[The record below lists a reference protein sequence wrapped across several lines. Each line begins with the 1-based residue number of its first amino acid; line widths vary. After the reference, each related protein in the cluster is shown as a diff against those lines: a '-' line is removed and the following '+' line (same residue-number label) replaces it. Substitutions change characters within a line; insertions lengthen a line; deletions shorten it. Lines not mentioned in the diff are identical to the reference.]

1 MPIRTIIFDMGDTLV
16 VVDAAY
22 RGSMVNWPQLVA
34 VKGVKEMLPALDGKY
49 RLVVGSNASDSDATL
64 VKAAMIRLGLDA
76 HFAAYFTP
84 AELDGA
90 RKPDRAFFLKLEES
104 LGVPRSELVMVG
116 DSYSSD
122 ITGAV
127 QAGWRAVWYN
137 PAGKAE
143 PGLSPLHSAEITSM
157 TDLPQALENMDWPTI
172 SECSNWLVEAGA
184 GANLLIHVYMV
195 AALAYQMAVWLRQA
209 GEEVNPVLA
218 HRGGL
223 LHDLAKSQARVH
235 KVDHGLLAGEML
247 VARGHGVLAQ
257 IADRHVLF
265 NLIHDDRRPRT
276 WEEKLVYFA
285 DKLVEE
291 GEIVTFRERLA
302 ALQERYKGPTSES
315 NLNVLIDTIAA
326 LELEICRPLNWT
338 PEQLLKQ
345 LRYTYFGV
353 R

>member
-1 MPIRTIIFDMGDTLV
+1 M
-16 VVDAAY
+16 A
-22 RGSMVNWPQLVA
+22 NWPQLTA
-34 VKGVKEMLPALDGKY
+34 VEGVKEMLPALDGKY
-49 RLVVGSNASDSDATL
+49 RLVVGSNAGDSDATL
-64 VKAAMIRLGLDA
+64 VKAAMVRLGLDA

-90 RKPDRAFFLKLEES
+90 RKPDRAFFLKLEQR
-104 LGVPRSELVMVG
+104 LAVPRSELVMVG
-116 DSYSSD
+116 DSYISD
-122 ITGAV
+122 ISGAV

-137 PAGKAE
+137 RAGKAE

-157 TDLPQALENMDWPTI
+157 TDLHQALENMDWPTI

-184 GANLLIHVYMV
+184 GANLLIHVNMA

-209 GEEVNPVLA
+209 GEDVNPVLA

-223 LHDLAKSQARVH
+223 LHDLAKAQARVH
-235 KVDHGLLAGEML
+235 KVDHGRLAGEML
-247 VARGHGVLAQ
+247 AARGQSVLAQ

-265 NLIHDDRRPRT
+265 NLIHDDRRPGT

-285 DKLVEE
+285 DKLVEA

-302 ALQERYKGPTSES
+302 ALQERYKGQTSES
-315 NLNVLIDTIAA
+315 NLNPLIEAIAA

-338 PEQLLKQ
+338 PEQLLEQ
-345 LRYTYFGV
+345 LQNAYFGF